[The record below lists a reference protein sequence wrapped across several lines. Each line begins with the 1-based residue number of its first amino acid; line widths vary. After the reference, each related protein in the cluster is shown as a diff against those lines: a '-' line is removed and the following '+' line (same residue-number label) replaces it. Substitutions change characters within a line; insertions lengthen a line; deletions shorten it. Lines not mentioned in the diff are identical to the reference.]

1 MANQEQKQPTREKIE
16 QRAYE
21 IYLQEGGLDGRA
33 DEHWLRAESELLE
46 ESRPNPQAQVGRT
59 PVAEKSPVVEK
70 APIASR
76 AAKR

>member
-1 MANQEQKQPTREKIE
+1 MDNQKQKYPTREQIE

-21 IYLQEGGLDGRA
+21 IYLQEGGPDGRA

-46 ESRPNPQAQVGRT
+46 GNRVAGPVSVT
-59 PVAEKSPVVEK
+59 PTPLTEKSPL
-70 APIASR
+70 ASR